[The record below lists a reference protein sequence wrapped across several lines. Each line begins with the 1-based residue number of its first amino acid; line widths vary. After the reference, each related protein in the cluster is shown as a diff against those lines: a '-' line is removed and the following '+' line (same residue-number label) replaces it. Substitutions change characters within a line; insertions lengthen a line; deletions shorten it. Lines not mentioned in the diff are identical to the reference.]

1 VRPKTAGQAG
11 PEWDVSDDR
20 GRRAL
25 TERQRQVL
33 GGVRRGLAN
42 KEIAYELGVST
53 DDVKRIVSRL
63 LALFDAPNR
72 TALAQLAPTGSPDSS
87 VFDLD
92 FLTLFD
98 QAPLGILATIG
109 PDHIPCFANRAALAT
124 IPARSEMPLVG
135 TPLRTTLSE
144 VECHEF
150 LELVEESFRT
160 GEVTIA
166 KQVRL
171 RHRRGDQVRVVY
183 LDVRVEPVQREADVC
198 GLLVFAKHAGTA
210 DAHQFLN

>member
-1 VRPKTAGQAG
+1 M
-11 PEWDVSDDR
+11 SDDR

-25 TERQRQVL
+25 TQRQREVL

-42 KEIAYELGVST
+42 KEIAFELGVGT

-72 TALAQLAPTGSPDSS
+72 TALAQATLPASRNSCG
-87 VFDLD
+87 FDLD

-98 QAPLGILATIG
+98 EAPLGILATVG
-109 PDHIPCFANRAALAT
+109 PDHVPCFANRAALAT
-124 IPARSEMPLVG
+124 IPARPEVPLVG
-135 TPLRTTLSE
+135 TSLRTALAE

-160 GEVTIA
+160 GDVSIA
-166 KQVRL
+166 KQVRM
-171 RHRRGDQVRVVY
+171 RHRRGDQVQIVY

-198 GLLVFAKHAGTA
+198 GLLVFAKNAA
-210 DAHQFLN
+210 VAEAHQVRN